1 MAKLKNKCT
10 RPSIWKSYAIYVDAL
25 NCYLI
30 NYYTSINS
38 HLGLN
43 HIYFERDRRYKDI
56 LIGRNNLRCVLLE
69 VK

>member
-10 RPSIWKSYAIYVDAL
+10 RPSIWKSYANYFDAF
-25 NCYLI
+25 NYYSI

-43 HIYFERDRRYKDI
+43 HIYFERDCFTTDAIRI
-56 LIGRNNLRCVLLE
+56 S
-69 VK
+69 